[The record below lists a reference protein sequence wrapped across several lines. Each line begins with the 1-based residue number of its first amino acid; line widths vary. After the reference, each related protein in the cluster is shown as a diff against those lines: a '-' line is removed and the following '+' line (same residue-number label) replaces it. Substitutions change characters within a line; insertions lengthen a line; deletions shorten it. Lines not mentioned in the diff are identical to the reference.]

1 MGSTS
6 KVSFS
11 MNVHSS
17 PQPAT
22 FEQLRQELAQ
32 AQQRIREL
40 EQAVAAPVAR
50 TTGGPDETHM
60 RLLARI
66 PELNPNPVLRLN
78 LAGEQVYAN
87 PAAQQLR
94 SQLSETE
101 LGELHAQLESL
112 ARRSLQLRQPQQAE
126 VRTNQLYL
134 QAYIVSL
141 EEQDCVNIYL
151 ADITARVQAEESL
164 RASEARL
171 REQQEFT
178 QHVLDTSPNLIYVRD
193 ADARITFSNRA
204 MRDLQQTLGNRDNRV
219 AADPEGL
226 EARERAHYARAD
238 AYVLATGEE
247 VITED
252 PITLPT
258 GEQRWFQSVK
268 RPLRRP
274 DGTMDILGVS
284 TDITALKQA
293 QHTLTQSEKKYR
305 DLVYYAQAL
314 ICTYDLS
321 GVMLS
326 VNPALAALIGRPTTE
341 LLGQPIASYLLADDR
356 EAFHSNL
363 ARMAVEGEAEGVLRI
378 QPEGSKDLRYLL
390 SRNFVVR
397 QPGQAPYVVSHSHDI
412 TDRVRAE
419 QEMKRAR
426 QEAEATA
433 RARENFLAN
442 MSHEIRTPMNGVL
455 GMTAQL
461 AKTRL
466 DARQQELVRIIRTSG
481 QHLLAVLNDVLEMAK
496 ITAGKLE
503 LEQLPFNLCQ
513 SMEAA
518 VQPLALQAQEKGLE
532 VIGVPLRDSCPVP
545 WIIGDAHRLNQILI
559 NLVGNAVKFTSQG
572 RITIKGEMLS
582 ETEDTLTVRFSVQD
596 TGPGI
601 APEKQSYIFES
612 FTQAY
617 ADTARQH
624 GGTGLGLTISRGLVE
639 QMGGQLTLESEVGK
653 GSTFAFTLT
662 LPKAPAEAVPAPTEE
677 TVDTGSLAGVR
688 VLLVEDN
695 HINRTVAR
703 MMLEPWGVVL
713 EEATSGPAALA
724 LLEQHT
730 YDVVLMDIQMPG
742 MSGVEVTQRLRELSN
757 LERAAT
763 PVIAV
768 TANAFRADIERY
780 LAGGF
785 DDYLAKP
792 FDEEE
797 LYNKIEVLLGRAT
810 TPAYD
815 LTHLRELAQGR
826 TVFVERFIR
835 SFLTNIPTNVQELR
849 TAAATENW
857 HEVARVVHHIK
868 PNLIA
873 LSVAG
878 TDEPVAML
886 ERVHHTAPEADQP
899 SRDTLRQALDE
910 LLKAVEQALHEL
922 PSELPTVGA

>member
-1 MGSTS
+1 
-6 KVSFS
+6 
-11 MNVHSS
+11 MNAPSS
-17 PQPAT
+17 SQPASL
-22 FEQLRQELAQ
+22 EQLQHELAQ
-32 AQQRIREL
+32 AWQRVREL
-40 EQAVAAPVAR
+40 EQAIVAPASSAVDE
-50 TTGGPDETHM
+50 PDIVQL

-66 PELNPNPVLRLN
+66 PELNPNPLLRLN
-78 LAGEQVYAN
+78 LAGEQVYTN
-87 PAAQQLR
+87 PAAQHLR
-94 SQLSETE
+94 SQLSEA
-101 LGELHAQLESL
+101 ELHELHIRLGSL
-112 ARRSLQLRQPQQAE
+112 ARRSVRLGQPQQAE
-126 VRTNQLYL
+126 VRTRQYYL
-134 QAYIVSL
+134 QAYVVPF
-141 EEQDCVNIYL
+141 EEEDCVNIYL
-151 ADITARVQAEESL
+151 ADVTARMQAEESL

-178 QHVLDTSPNLIYVRD
+178 QLVLDTSPNLIYVRD
-193 ADARITFSNRA
+193 ADARVTFANRA
-204 MRDLQQTLGNRDNRV
+204 MRDLQQTLGDREDRA
-219 AADPEGL
+219 AADPEGQ

-258 GEQRWFQSVK
+258 GEKRWFQSVK
-268 RPLRRP
+268 RPLQRP
-274 DGTMDILGVS
+274 DGTLAILGVS

-314 ICTYDLS
+314 ICTYDLN
-321 GVMLS
+321 GIVLS
-326 VNPALAALIGRPTTE
+326 VNPALAALLGRSITE
-341 LLGQPIASYLLADDR
+341 LQGQHVATYLLADDR
-356 EAFHSNL
+356 ETFDAQL
-363 ARMAVEGEAEGVLRI
+363 ARMAIEGEAEGVLRI
-378 QPEGSKDLRYLL
+378 QLEGGKELRYLL

-397 QPGQAPYVVSHSHDI
+397 QPGQAPYVISHSHDI

-466 DARQQELVRIIRTSG
+466 DARQQELVRIIRSSG

-518 VQPLALQAQEKGLE
+518 VQPLVLQAQEKGLE
-532 VIGVPLRDSCPVP
+532 VVGVPLRNSCPVP
-545 WIIGDAHRLNQILI
+545 WIVGDAHRLNQILI

-582 ETEDTLTVRFSVQD
+582 ETKDTLTVRFSVQD

-601 APEKQSYIFES
+601 APEKQTYIFES
-612 FTQAY
+612 FAQAY

-639 QMGGQLTLESEVGK
+639 QMGGQLALESEVGK

-662 LPKAPAEAVPAPTEE
+662 LPKAPAEALPAPTEE
-677 TVDTGSLAGVR
+677 TVDTSSLAGIR
-688 VLLVEDN
+688 ILLVEDN

-724 LLEQHT
+724 LLEQHA

-742 MSGVEVTQRLRELSN
+742 MSGVEVTQRLRELPN
-757 LERAAT
+757 PERAAT

-768 TANAFRADIERY
+768 TANAFRADVERY

-785 DDYLAKP
+785 NDYLAKP

-797 LYNKIEVLLGRAT
+797 LYHKIEVLVGRTAT
-810 TPAYD
+810 PTYD
-815 LTHLRELAQGR
+815 LSHLRELAQGR

-835 SFLTNIPTNVQELR
+835 SFLTNIPVNVQELR
-849 TAAATENW
+849 AAAAADNW
-857 HEVARVVHHIK
+857 HEVARLIHHIK

-878 TDEPVAML
+878 TDEPMAIL
-886 ERVHHTAPEADQP
+886 ERVHHTASEADYFQ
-899 SRDTLRQALDE
+899 SESLKQALNE
-910 LLKAVEQALHEL
+910 LLKAVEQALQEL
-922 PSELPTVGA
+922 PSELSAVGS